1 MRKSISIV
9 LISVLFLPLHAEKKK
24 TSELPED
31 YKKWIEEE
39 VVYIITSREKDVFLR
54 FETDRERDIF
64 IDAFWKQRDPTPG
77 TPRNE
82 FKEEHYRRL
91 GYANEYFGRGTP
103 RPGWKTDQGMVY
115 IILGPPNNIEEYE
128 NVMNVYPT
136 QIWFYFGDP
145 KLGLPTAFNVIF
157 FKKEGTG
164 EYILYSPTDHG
175 PQSLIAD
182 YMQTAPDPQA
192 AYDALARL
200 EPNLARQTLSL
211 IPGERAYPGMVSL
224 ASSTLLNNIFSSPQ
238 KKVKDQYAEAILR
251 YKDVVEVEYSANYI
265 GNDSMVRLMKDES
278 GIFLVHYSIEPKKL
292 SVDLYGDSYSANFE
306 LNGRIT
312 DLEGRTIFQY
322 SKEIPLSFNYDQIK
336 DMESKSFALQDM
348 FPLVP
353 GHFRFDLLLK
363 NTVSKEFT
371 SFEVEVIV
379 PQDVSAPQMLALILG
394 YRVENR
400 KSESREIVPFR
411 VGGKQILCQPWKI
424 FSPKDSLFVFSQILG
439 LSDDVKSRG
448 ILRFEIIKEGQV
460 VSSKKNK
467 ISYAEEDINFID
479 ELSLKDLVPG
489 YYTLKVSVLSE
500 EEDEILSGK
509 EDFEITYSASLPRP
523 LIVSRIMPASYHEE
537 YTYNLGVQHLNLGHL
552 EEAHSFLEE
561 SYHKRPQRLEY
572 ALGLSQALFIKQDY
586 QKVKDILTPF
596 LGNQEVRGEVFYFLG
611 KSCHA
616 LGQFEEALSHY
627 KSYLSRIGTN
637 LEILNLMGSCYY
649 QLGNKEEAL
658 KTWRKSLEINAN
670 QEDIRKLVQSLE
682 GEKK

>member
-1 MRKSISIV
+1 MRKSIVIV
-9 LISVLFLPLHAEKKK
+9 LISVLFLPLYAEKKK
-24 TSELPED
+24 TSELPEN
-31 YKKWIEEE
+31 YRKWIEEE

-54 FETDRERDIF
+54 LETDRERDIF

-82 FKEEHYRRL
+82 FREEHYRRL

-115 IILGPPNNIEEYE
+115 IILGPPNNIEKYE

-157 FKKEGTG
+157 FKKEGIG

-175 PQSLIAD
+175 PQALIAD

-200 EPNLARQTLSL
+200 EPNLARQTLTL
-211 IPGERAYPGMVSL
+211 IPGESAYPGMVSL
-224 ASSTLLNNIFSSPQ
+224 ASSTLLSNIFSSPQ
-238 KKVKDQYAEAILR
+238 KKVEDHYSEALLK
-251 YKDVVEVEYSANYI
+251 YKDMVEVEYTANYI
-265 GNDSMVRLMKDES
+265 GNDSMVRLIKDES
-278 GIFLVHYSIEPKKL
+278 GFFLVHYSIEPKKL
-292 SVDLYGDSYSANFE
+292 SVDLYGNSYSANFE

-312 DLEGRTIFQY
+312 DLDGRTIFQY
-322 SKEIPLSFNYDQIK
+322 NKEIPLKFNHDQLK
-336 DMESKSFALQDM
+336 DLESKSFALQDM

-371 SFEVEVIV
+371 SFEVKLTV
-379 PQDVSAPQMLALILG
+379 PQDISAPQMPALILG
-394 YRVENR
+394 YKVEDR
-400 KSESREIVPFR
+400 KSESGEIVPFR
-411 VGGKQILCQPWKI
+411 VGGRQILCQPSKI
-424 FSPKDSLFVFSQILG
+424 FSSKDSLFVFSQIIG
-439 LSDDVKSRG
+439 LSDDVMSRG
-448 ILRFEIIKEGQV
+448 FLKFEITKEGQV

-467 ISYAEEDINFID
+467 ISYAGEDINFIE

-500 EEDEILSGK
+500 DDEEILSGN
-509 EDFEITYSASLPRP
+509 EDFEITSSASLPRP
-523 LIVSRIMPASYHEE
+523 LIISRIMPASHYEE
-537 YTYNLGVQHLNLGHL
+537 YTYNLGIQHLNLGHL
-552 EEAHSFLEE
+552 EEAYSLLEE
-561 SYHKRPQRLEY
+561 SYHKRPELLEY
-572 ALGLSQALFIKQDY
+572 ALGLSQVLFIKQDY
-586 QKVKDILTPF
+586 QRVKDILAPF
-596 LGNQEVRGEVFYFLG
+596 LVSQGVRGQVFYFLG

-658 KTWRKSLEINAN
+658 KTWKKSLEINAN
-670 QEDIRKLVQSLE
+670 QEDIKKLVQSLE